1 MAPPPVARWRRSLK
15 CQCNDSVTTECLC
28 AGRYDFAGW
37 NTVADGSGTGYA
49 EKASLTMGG
58 SNLTLYA
65 QWTPETVAFASANT
79 ISSSADN
86 AKLIHTVDIDGDG
99 DMDVLSASYGDDT
112 IAWYENNGSE
122 SFTERTIDSGANGA
136 WSVSGVDVDGDGDV
150 DVLAAS
156 YDDDTVAWYE
166 NNGSESFTKRTV
178 TTAVNG
184 PHVAYATD
192 VDGDGDVDIL
202 SASNEDDTIAWFEND
217 GSQGFTK
224 RVVTTTADG
233 AMAVYALDVDGDGD
247 VDILSHRQMMIPL
260 RGMRTMEPSPLPSAP
275 SRPPSMVPILFTR
288 WIWTAMVTSMF
299 SPCRRRRV
307 PLPGMKTMD
316 LRASPPEVLIRA

>member
-1 MAPPPVARWRRSLK
+1 MASVHLSASATTRLPPNVFAR
-15 CQCNDSVTTECLC
+15 V
-28 AGRYDFAGW
+28 GYDFAGW

-202 SASNEDDTIAWFEND
+202 SASNEDDTIA
-217 GSQGFTK
+217 GS
-224 RVVTTTADG
+224 
-233 AMAVYALDVDGDGD
+233 
-247 VDILSHRQMMIPL
+247 
-260 RGMRTMEPSPLPSAP
+260 RTMAP
-275 SRPPSMVPILFTR
+275 
-288 WIWTAMVTSMF
+288 
-299 SPCRRRRV
+299 
-307 PLPGMKTMD
+307 G
-316 LRASPPEVLIRA
+316 ASPSVLSQPRMAQWRSMHWM